1 MKNPPDA
8 AIPPEGAPLDALVA
22 GAHRAALA
30 RAACSEDDG
39 AAEDQLWM
47 WIEALRTHGGQE
59 VLAAGA
65 RWRLADRPA
74 LRSLAANTLGQLRPA
89 LDSPPFAEACIAE
102 LLPLLDDS
110 DADVLGDAMVN
121 LGHLYSHK
129 HGWDAALVARHAGH
143 AAQNVRFAC
152 CFALGGVPA
161 EEQPLAL
168 ATLIQLMD
176 DESEEVRDWAAFG
189 ASVTCSADSPELRA
203 ALVARLDDPVEIVR
217 AEAILGLARRHDPRA
232 HPAILEVLDSGCALM
247 PIFEAAEAMPSPDF
261 IDDLKGYL
269 KNDPECSDIIEA
281 LQACEAEAA
290 GRRVSPDRPG

>member
-1 MKNPPDA
+1 MTNPPDP
-8 AIPPEGAPLDALVA
+8 AIPPEDASLDVLVA

-30 RAACSEDDG
+30 QAACGEDDG
-39 AAEDQLWM
+39 VAHDQLWL
-47 WIEALRTHGGQE
+47 WIGALRSHGGQD

-65 RWRLADRPA
+65 RWRLADQPA
-74 LRSLAANTLGQLRPA
+74 LRSLAADTIGQLRPA
-89 LDSPPFAEACIAE
+89 LDSPEFAEACIAE
-102 LLPLLDDS
+102 LLPLLEDPH
-110 DADVLGDAMVN
+110 ADVLGDAMIN

-129 HGWDAALVARHAGH
+129 HGWDAALVARHASH
-143 AAQNVRFAC
+143 AAQSVRFAC
-152 CFALGGVPA
+152 SFALGGGPA

-176 DESEEVRDWAAFG
+176 DESEEVRDWATFG

-217 AEAILGLARRHDPRA
+217 AEAILGLAQRHDPRA
-232 HPAILEVLDSGCALM
+232 HPAILHALDSGSALA
-247 PIFEAAEAMPSPDF
+247 PIFEAVEAMPSPDF
-261 IDDLKGYL
+261 IEDLGGYL
-269 KNDPECSDIIEA
+269 KNNPECSSLIEA